1 MPNALKA
8 IVLVAGLILTTCA
21 LANQYPS
28 QTYWQGPVPGQW
40 SYPPPNQSQTGKPPS
55 GQRLNSPYGT
65 TWPSQKRPT
74 YQSPNYYN
82 TNKEKPYIETKLST
96 NKPHVQQGV
105 LLRLSVISQNNLLT
119 ATPQAPQIDNFIF
132 QLIEGPVTY
141 SRTSKGKRQIVNDFY
156 YEVIPLR
163 PGRHRIPAI
172 TVSGNEQIVGYQR
185 SNRAFE
191 VTTPSNLNVTVREAN
206 PATKPW
212 LPLEQLTLKIEL
224 SKDLKPAAGR
234 PLPLTTELT
243 AIGISGN
250 KLPGLEQQLNTEA
263 FRVYRDKNQTTTYI
277 NKRTNQIIG
286 RRIETF
292 TLVPQFGGD
301 LQLPEL
307 SVNWWNTRSES
318 PQRASVP
325 LQPIAV
331 SGVRKET
338 GLFAADE
345 ETSLFPSGTPSAFWI
360 PLAVAFG
367 IIFGYW
373 LAVWLN
379 HRRQGGDQSS
389 PLEPL
394 VAFLQSPM
402 RRMAPAFSPLKDK
415 LRTTTAILNPVTRW
429 HRWRR
434 RLVGALPLSVR
445 FWFCVR
451 FVDEED
457 DPEVWGYTLRFLAN
471 KHLGLPPNA
480 PYSVIGKYIL
490 DFHPKADSEKIK
502 KLIQELEQTI
512 YGHSQL
518 DFDQWKEAFKHEIR
532 PSLKLW
538 KPTKSGN
545 REQGLRKNIL
555 PNLNPSQAT
564 NP

>member
-1 MPNALKA
+1 ML
-8 IVLVAGLILTTCA
+8 LTTCA

-40 SYPPPNQSQTGKPPS
+40 NYPPPSQSQTGKPPS
-55 GQRLNSPYGT
+55 AQRLNSPYGT

-82 TNKEKPYIETKLST
+82 TNKEKPYIEIKLST
-96 NKPHVQQGV
+96 DIPHVRQGV

-141 SRTSKGKRQIVNDFY
+141 SRTSKSKRQIVNDFY
-156 YEVIPLR
+156 YEVTPLR
-163 PGRHRIPAI
+163 PGRHRIPPI
-172 TVSGNEQIVGYQR
+172 TVTGSEQIVGYQR
-185 SNRAFE
+185 SNRAFK
-191 VTTPSNLNVTVREAN
+191 VATPSNLDVTVREAN

-212 LPLEQLTLKIEL
+212 LPLEQLTLEVKL
-224 SKDLKPAAGR
+224 AKDLKPAAGR

-243 AIGISGN
+243 AIGISGD
-250 KLPGLEQQLNTEA
+250 KLPGLEQQLNTQA

-286 RRIETF
+286 HRVETF
-292 TLVPQFGGD
+292 TLVPQYGGD
-301 LQLPEL
+301 LQLPQL
-307 SVNWWNTRSES
+307 SINWWNTRSEL

-331 SGVRKET
+331 SGARKET
-338 GLFAADE
+338 GLFSADE
-345 ETSLFPSGTPSAFWI
+345 ETSLFPSGTSSAFWI

-471 KHLGLPPNA
+471 KHLGLPPNV
-480 PYSVIGKYIL
+480 PYSVIGEHIL
-490 DFHPKADSEKIK
+490 DFHPKTDPKKIVH
-502 KLIQELEQTI
+502 LIHELEQTI
-512 YGHSQL
+512 YGHSEL
-518 DFDQWKEAFKHEIR
+518 DFDRWKEAFKHEIR

-538 KPTKSGN
+538 KSIKNGD
-545 REQGLRKNIL
+545 REQTLRNNIL

-564 NP
+564 NHSMN